1 MTPAILHL
9 NDNNLL
15 IQQGDKIARTQG
27 YAWLRGADVHFDL
40 DGQHNAVNNC
50 RLEPQQIN
58 SLYWQQCEKTAIS
71 SNESGMRHAAD
82 LIWQHLNALKEAHSL
97 NDVVFVVPSH
107 YQKTNLQL
115 LLGIAK
121 ACGLN
126 SRGLVNKAVYALH
139 QTTDK
144 DTNYLHIDMQL
155 HQTVC
160 SEVLVKG
167 GQASLGKIEVL
178 HELGLQTIQ
187 DDLLRTIQNRYIQ
200 SDRFDPLHHADTEQ
214 QLFNLLPSLATELA
228 RSGKANISV
237 ERGGQQ
243 HVTSIDSK
251 QWGDALDRYSRQLR
265 EIIVESP
272 VDVRC
277 YDFNGFDAVMGV
289 AAGDVDL
296 PSPDGSSAI
305 ALSALVN
312 NQGDELRYVTELD
325 CLNIGVV
332 ARHVVTKDTQVS
344 AAESTKAAPQVQP
357 QASKAEISNGHDTTA
372 THLLL
377 SGIAVPIGQAQI
389 ELSNAQLSIQTAPQ
403 TNLQQLLSGRKLIIV
418 NDAERKE
425 LRTGDRL
432 GSDLADGVITAIR
445 VIE

>member
-1 MTPAILHL
+1 MTPAILHI

-15 IQQGDKIARTQG
+15 IQHGGKISRTQG
-27 YAWLRGADVHFDL
+27 YAWLRGADVCFDL
-40 DGQHNAVNNC
+40 DGQHKAVNNC

-58 SLYWQQCEKTAIS
+58 SLYWQQCEKTAIAG
-71 SNESGMRHAAD
+71 NDCGMRHAAD
-82 LIWQHLNALKEAHSL
+82 LIWQHLSALKEAHSL
-97 NDVVFVVPSH
+97 DDVVFIVPSH

-139 QTTDK
+139 QSTDK
-144 DTNYLHIDMQL
+144 DANYLHIDMQL

-214 QLFNLLPSLATELA
+214 QLFDLLPSLATELA

-251 QWGDALDRYSRQLR
+251 QWGETLDRYSRQLR
-265 EIIVESP
+265 ELIVESP

-277 YDFNGFDAVMGV
+277 YDFNGFDAVMEV
-289 AAGDVDL
+289 AAGDIDL
-296 PSPDGSSAI
+296 PSPGESSAI
-305 ALSALVN
+305 TLSALVN
-312 NQGDELRYVTELD
+312 NQGGELRYVTELD
-325 CLNIGVV
+325 CLNVGVV
-332 ARHVVTKDTQVS
+332 ARHVVAEDTQVS
-344 AAESTKAAPQVQP
+344 AAESKLAPQIQP
-357 QASKAEISNGHDTTA
+357 QAGKARISNGHDTTA

-377 SGIAVPIGQAQI
+377 SGIAVPIEQAQI

-403 TNLQQLLSGRKLIIV
+403 TNLQQLLSARKLIIV

-432 GSDLADGVITAIR
+432 GSDFADGVITAIR